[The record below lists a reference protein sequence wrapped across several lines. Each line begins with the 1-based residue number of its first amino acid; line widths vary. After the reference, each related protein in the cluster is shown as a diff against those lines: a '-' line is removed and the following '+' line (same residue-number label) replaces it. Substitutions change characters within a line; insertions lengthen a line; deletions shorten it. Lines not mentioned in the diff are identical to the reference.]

1 MQLKIPKSIDYMK
14 TKFPLYK
21 LFSDSQM
28 NLTIVDTFTSGQ
40 KKIPLNMHNHIFEEL
55 VIVCNGSA
63 VHVTNDTECRVSSG
77 DVFFIPVDYSHGFYG
92 FDKYE
97 AINIVFFRDRLNLPN
112 ADLEKLAAYYALF
125 ELEPELRAGR
135 GSAPCLTL
143 DSKELTMVKNI
154 AEKIKKEQVMKKVA
168 YQYRVLSLFMEI
180 EVFLVRCYEKIESD
194 ESIVLLRLGKLMT
207 FLEHNYHKK
216 MTSKDMAKIA
226 KTSERTLNRL
236 CCDMLGSP
244 PKKYLLD
251 LRLSKAKQILQK
263 EKVRVAEVAF
273 RVGFS
278 DSNYFTKQYKKKFK
292 CTPKESAKRRPAKN
306 SI

>member
-1 MQLKIPKSIDYMK
+1 MK

-21 LFSDSQM
+21 LFSDAQM
-28 NLTIVDTFTSGQ
+28 YLTIVDAFASGQ
-40 KKIPLNMHNHIFEEL
+40 KKLPLDMHNHVFEEL

-63 VHVTNDTECRVSSG
+63 IHVTNNTECRVSSG
-77 DVFFIPVDYSHGFYG
+77 DVFFIPVNYSHGFYE

-112 ADLEKLAAYYALF
+112 ADLKNLAAYYALF

-143 DSKELTMVKNI
+143 DSKELTQVKNI
-154 AEKIKKEQVMKKVA
+154 AEKIKKEQTVKKVA
-168 YQYRVLSLFMEI
+168 YQYRVLSLFMEM
-180 EVFLVRCYEKIESD
+180 EVFLVRCYEKIESG
-194 ESIVLLRLGKLMT
+194 ESIILLRLGELIN

-226 KTSERTLNRL
+226 KTSERTLHRL

-244 PKKYLLD
+244 PKKYLLN

-263 EKVRVAEVAF
+263 EKVHISEVAF

-278 DSNYFTKQYKKKFK
+278 DSNYFAKQYKKKFK
-292 CTPKESAKRRPAKN
+292 CTPKESAKRRPAQK
-306 SI
+306 SM